1 MGSALVLAPPGR
13 RRRQA
18 GASGTGLRR
27 PDFIEAKIRMAVKKF
42 AKQELAPS
50 EMFEKL
56 ITDHL
61 MPYAKQ
67 ATQDEFHKLLHT
79 PEVQNIFAEFNE
91 EINAVFKHYAAGD
104 LKTASVRPERP
115 MPSVRREVVTAVKVT
130 PRGRHH

>member
-1 MGSALVLAPPGR
+1 
-13 RRRQA
+13 
-18 GASGTGLRR
+18 
-27 PDFIEAKIRMAVKKF
+27 MAVKKF

-79 PEVQNIFAEFNE
+79 PEVQNIFA
-91 EINAVFKHYAAGD
+91 
-104 LKTASVRPERP
+104 P
-115 MPSVRREVVTAVKVT
+115 MVLQLSQGNHFSQR
-130 PRGRHH
+130 